1 MYIIYIYIYVGLVLH
16 TCRLVG
22 EYLYMC
28 GCIYVVLFVLYIC
41 ICGCVLH
48 FLVARR
54 APCTRRLPPHHP
66 PQKPTNKHQQ
76 KNKQAASDAPTDSYG
91 GGSSMMSVDGDAPNA
106 VAVAPAGGAA
116 TAGGCPTNVRS
127 IAGWV

>member
-1 MYIIYIYIYVGLVLH
+1 MWPD
-16 TCRLVG
+16 
-22 EYLYMC
+22 
-28 GCIYVVLFVLYIC
+28 
-41 ICGCVLH
+41 
-48 FLVARR
+48 
-54 APCTRRLPPHHP
+54 APCTRPLPDPPPHT
-66 PQKPTNKHQQ
+66 QTQ

-127 IAGWV
+127 IAGWVGVFIYRGVWFWGG